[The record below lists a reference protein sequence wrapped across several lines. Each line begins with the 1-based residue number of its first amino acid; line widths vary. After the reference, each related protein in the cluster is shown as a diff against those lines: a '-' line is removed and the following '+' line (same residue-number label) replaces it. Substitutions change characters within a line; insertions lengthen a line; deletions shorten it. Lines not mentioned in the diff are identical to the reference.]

1 MYLDVPSGKWIY
13 EAFNHVFASDKF
25 QSTAGDIGQM
35 MAQIYHKS
43 ENELVEQAI
52 EIKEAR

>member
-1 MYLDVPSGKWIY
+1 LYLDVPSGKWIY